1 MGGEEAGRALDLAGH
16 LVDHHGRGGGGDDRL
31 GARKHRCPSRHI
43 ALEVEHFRH
52 GLKDHRH
59 RGQGGPGVRKGDNR
73 DPPCHRPGMGFREQA
88 DASKARHRRRIVR
101 NRNST
106 WPRLSA

>member
-1 MGGEEAGRALDLAGH
+1 LKSSTSDTASKITATEAKAGPASE
-16 LVDHHGRGGGGDDRL
+16 R
-31 GARKHRCPSRHI
+31 
-43 ALEVEHFRH
+43 
-52 GLKDHRH
+52 
-59 RGQGGPGVRKGDNR
+59 GDNR